1 MLLKRNAP
9 DFGIEAC
16 FFRRNAVFFGIEGP
30 FPPKRIPAREISSD
44 LPTGIH
50 RQNQATISFAERR
63 LDDRRLQVA
72 VADADA
78 DLGADLGVIRADVAQ
93 ADADLARGRHGAG
106 GHVADHLAF
115 RANNVVAVA
124 GHTLILKLE
133 GAEFA
138 FYALFLLLLQGGAV
152 DEVLALDEFRD
163 PAQAGFD
170 GRGRLVD
177 VVAVEAE
184 SHLQTQRVACAEAD
198 RLDALGLAS
207 LEERLPDLESILRVE
222 IQLEAAGAGVA
233 RVGNDDV
240 GAACELARLEAVVG
254 DGVEVD
260 FRQALQH
267 LLRLRAL
274 HSQLGHVVRRVLQ
287 FGADAL
293 VVLLAPCPVLV
304 QIGGVDH

>member
-1 MLLKRNAP
+1 LKETRQN
-9 DFGIEAC
+9 FG
-16 FFRRNAVFFGIEGP
+16 FRRVSSEEIPQISELRPVSSEEMRCFSGLRAHFRQKES
-30 FPPKRIPAREISSD
+30 PPERSRD

-72 VADADA
+72 VADADG

-106 GHVADHLAF
+106 GHVADYLAF
-115 RANNVVAVA
+115 RANDVVAVA

-138 FYALFLLLLQGGAV
+138 FYALFLLLLQGGTV
-152 DEVLALDEFRD
+152 DEVLAVDELRD

-177 VVAVEAE
+177 IVAVEAE
-184 SHLQTQRVACAEAD
+184 SHLQTERVACAEAD

-207 LEERLPDLESILRVE
+207 LEERLPDLESILGVE
-222 IQLEAAGAGVA
+222 I
-233 RVGNDDV
+233 
-240 GAACELARLEAVVG
+240 
-254 DGVEVD
+254 
-260 FRQALQH
+260 
-267 LLRLRAL
+267 
-274 HSQLGHVVRRVLQ
+274 
-287 FGADAL
+287 
-293 VVLLAPCPVLV
+293 
-304 QIGGVDH
+304 